1 MFSGGNSVHLPMGTA
16 RVGPKN
22 SPLPNNIGEHAKN
35 LSVRNNFPAAG
46 GMDGTRDSQR
56 SLSKNVQSSSI
67 WEFNDEQKTSR
78 RKIVMP
84 LNKALS

>member
-1 MFSGGNSVHLPMGTA
+1 MFTGGNSVHVPMGTA

-22 SPLPNNIGEHAKN
+22 SPLPQNIGEPTKN
-35 LSVRNNFPAAG
+35 LSVRNNMPAV
-46 GMDGTRDSQR
+46 GMGTKESHQG

-67 WEFNDEQKTSR
+67 WEFNEEQKSSR
-78 RKIVMP
+78 KKIVMP